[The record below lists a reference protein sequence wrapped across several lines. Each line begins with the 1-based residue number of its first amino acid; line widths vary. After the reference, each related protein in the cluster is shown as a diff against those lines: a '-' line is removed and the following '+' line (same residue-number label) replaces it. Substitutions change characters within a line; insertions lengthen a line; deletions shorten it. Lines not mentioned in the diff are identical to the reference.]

1 MKKIVLLISI
11 LACTV
16 PSFGQVGINTSN
28 PSATL
33 DVNGTI
39 RIREF
44 ASNIDTE
51 ALMVLGIDKDGNL
64 VEIEVGENIILEENT
79 LRVVENR
86 YHTAVMPMI
95 TEEVVDNFDALI
107 LPGEPNDDKKIIRL
121 VTDDS
126 FLSLTGLKA
135 GEDGQMIWLMAFT
148 DRVKLLPLN
157 GGSDPE
163 NQFLINNIV
172 TFFQYEMVQ
181 LVYDGTLQ
189 KWMLMAN

>member
-1 MKKIVLLISI
+1 MKKLFLLSVILCCIS
-11 LACTV
+11 
-16 PSFGQVGINTSN
+16 PSFSQVGINTSE
-28 PSATL
+28 PSAML

-44 ASNIDTE
+44 NTNIDSE
-51 ALMVLGIDKDGNL
+51 AIKIIGIDVHGNL
-64 VEIEVGENIILEENT
+64 VEVEVGENIILEENA

-95 TEEVVDNFDALI
+95 TDAVVDNLDALI
-107 LPGEPNDDKKIIRL
+107 LPGEPNDDKKIIRI
-121 VTDDS
+121 VTADS

-135 GEDGQMIWLMAFT
+135 GEDGQMIWIMSYT

-163 NQFLINNIV
+163 NQFLINNAV
-172 TFFQYEMVQ
+172 TIFQYEMVQ
-181 LVYDGTLQ
+181 LVYDATLQ
-189 KWMLMAN
+189 KWLLMAN